1 MASSFG
7 FSLPKNSPDVFYCCE
22 KKTQPFFFADRF
34 LYSLFDHPLG
44 VQKSHTSTEGLNVLL
59 TRARRGL
66 VIIGASRTLQND
78 ASWKADRSLYP
89 VDVLRKWFEF
99 RIEGCGCF

>member
-7 FSLPKNSPDVFYCCE
+7 FSLPKTTLTFFFYCCG
-22 KKTQPFFFADRF
+22 KKNHNDRF
-34 LYSLFDHPLG
+34 LYVIFDHFL
-44 VQKSHTSTEGLNVLL
+44 VQKSHTWTEGLNVLL

-89 VDVLRKWFEF
+89 VDVLRKWLEF